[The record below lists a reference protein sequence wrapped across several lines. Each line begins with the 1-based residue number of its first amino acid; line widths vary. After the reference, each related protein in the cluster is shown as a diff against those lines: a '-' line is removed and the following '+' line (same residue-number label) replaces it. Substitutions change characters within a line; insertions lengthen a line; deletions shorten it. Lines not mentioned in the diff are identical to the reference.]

1 MTKKK
6 MKKNIIIGILM
17 FYIVSCT
24 IMLIVLEDNQEDKFK
39 GTLSKIISSE
49 YVENMA
55 MHFDDI
61 EVDSKEKSDE
71 VAYMFMHYYAN
82 SIRLYI
88 YNYNRPFSL
97 AIQDRE
103 GNITYL
109 NDNFFYWPLGD
120 DVCVGLDEY
129 LTDKIRKELKTAKKG
144 KYNAL
149 VEELR
154 LYFDGEKYIPVE
166 VKFRA
171 QADFYEDKRITV
183 KFTDYEPNKIIIN
196 NPVALGTP
204 FFELETKFYNRPYY
218 PKLKEDI
225 NSEYE
230 RLKNEI
236 DQHFGTEFGAPGFG
250 GASGDWVGNFD
261 LAIGDGYRVYFACRY
276 NSYLVTF
283 FSEEYQS
290 VLITL
295 AILFTIAGLIF
306 YIMCMRVIEKSEKL
320 EEAKS
325 TFISAAS
332 HELKTPLAVIQ
343 NQCECIMEDVSPEKN
358 GEYVSSI
365 YEEALRM
372 NSIVTSLLSYNKISQ
387 LTDIK
392 KERCNLSEL
401 LREEVSRYRKF
412 AEKESAEIE
421 ENIADG
427 IYINCNPQ
435 LMKMAIDNYLSNA
448 VKYAV
453 GDKKITVSLSQD
465 RGVFTLV
472 VVNSADK
479 ESVDMAKEAWS
490 EFTRGDKS
498 RQRQGTSVGMGLSIC
513 KKIFE
518 LHSFSGCC
526 KYSEGKVSFFIIG

>member
-6 MKKNIIIGILM
+6 MKKTIIVGILM
-17 FYIVSCT
+17 FYIMSCA
-24 IMLIVLEDNQEDKFK
+24 LILFVLEDNQEDKFRR
-39 GTLSKIISSE
+39 TLSDIISSE
-49 YVENMA
+49 YVGSMA
-55 MHFDDI
+55 SHFDDI
-61 EVDSKEKSDE
+61 EIDSKEKSDE

-82 SIRLYI
+82 SIWKYV
-88 YNYNRPFSL
+88 YTYNRPFSL

-109 NDNFFYWPLGD
+109 HDNFFYWPLGD
-120 DVCVGLDEY
+120 DVSVGLDEY
-129 LTDKIRKELKTAKKG
+129 LTDEIRKELKTAEKG

-171 QADFYEDKRITV
+171 QADLYEDKRITV
-183 KFTDYEPNKIIIN
+183 KFTDYEPNKIIEN
-196 NPVALGTP
+196 NPYAMGTCL
-204 FFELETKFYNRPYY
+204 FELETKFYNRPYY

-230 RLKNEI
+230 RLKDAI
-236 DQHFGTEFGAPGFG
+236 DQHFGAEFGAPGFG
-250 GASGDWVGNFD
+250 GSPGDWVGTFN
-261 LAIGDGYRVYFACRY
+261 LAIGDGYRMYFAFRY

-295 AILFTIAGLIF
+295 AILFAVAGLIF
-306 YIMCMRVIEKSEKL
+306 YIMCMKVITKSEKL
-320 EEAKS
+320 DEAKS

-343 NQCECIMEDVSPEKN
+343 NQCECIMENIAPEKN
-358 GEYVSSI
+358 EEYLRSV

-372 NSIVTSLLSYNKISQ
+372 DSIVTSLLSYNKLQ
-387 LTDIK
+387 QTTDIE
-392 KERCNLSEL
+392 KENCNLSEL
-401 LREEVSRYRKF
+401 LRQEVKAYRNF
-412 AEKESAEIE
+412 AENSGVTIE

-427 IYINCNPQ
+427 IYANCNPQ
-435 LMKMAIDNYLSNA
+435 LMKMAIGNYISNA
-448 VKYAV
+448 VKYSVA
-453 GDKKITVSLSQD
+453 DK
-465 RGVFTLV
+465 GVQVNLFKNKSGFTLSV
-472 VVNSADK
+472 INPADK

-490 EFTRGDKS
+490 EFSRGDKS
-498 RQRQGTSVGMGLSIC
+498 RQRSGTSIGMGLAIC

-518 LHSFSGCC
+518 LHSFRGYCR
-526 KYSEGKVSFFIIG
+526 YNEGKVSFVIIG